1 MNPAS
6 KRDIRKIPEQEAGR
20 RPAEVFPAFD
30 DPAFS
35 PAPAEP
41 PAEDAAPAPADPIY
55 AGHPEFSQDAAKNRP
70 PPAGMGN
77 SEPVEETNDR
87 TRHSDGRH
95 QPI

>member
-1 MNPAS
+1 MNPDS
-6 KRDIRKIPEQEAGR
+6 KRDIRKIPEQEGAR

-41 PAEDAAPAPADPIY
+41 PAAEVTPAPADTIY

-70 PPAGMGN
+70 PPKGVGN
-77 SEPVEETNDR
+77 SEPVEETNDK
-87 TRHSDGRH
+87 TRHSEGRR